1 MRKRT
6 AVRSKDKL
14 LTGVLWTACVFAVA
28 CCASGQN
35 SIEPGS
41 TINPDVTATIE
52 LVRSE
57 MEFSSARLEPARMGP
72 KAGIAVIFEGT
83 DDLHYYAKSETAPAE
98 GLELKIQAKS
108 DAFSFG
114 EVVFPKWHLFTDP
127 LGSKI
132 EVYEGNF
139 SVFVPITATK
149 SINTLRLFLIFLG
162 LLLLLLAG
170 GLALFR
176 KWKVVWLV
184 VVSALVFVLAIVAP
198 TKTYIEVKISGIAC
212 TSKICLPPFEK
223 TLQTKIDWS
232 QRDSWKPIT
241 VETGNGNGKT
251 IKEPGYSIPFA
262 LGLALLAGLS
272 LNIMPCVWPILPL
285 IVMRIVEQAK
295 TGKKQSKAMGF
306 AFCLGILLFFASLA
320 VANIILQIFY
330 GTVLQWGDQFRN
342 PTFVTAMVLL
352 LVVLALLMFGIVNIT
367 VPSSIAS
374 KSGSGKGY
382 SGAVGTG
389 FLAAVLSTPC
399 GFGILAV
406 AFGWAQAQHWSLATV
421 VIMAIG
427 VGMAAPYAIL
437 TSMPALLKRLPKAG
451 RWMELFKQGIGFV
464 LLIIAVKLV
473 GALPQ
478 IHRTNVLYF
487 AVVLGFCVWMWGR
500 WVSYSTKFTRK
511 LLTRIAAI
519 ILVIAAGW
527 VFLPAPA
534 GEPISWQDYNAAVID
549 SALTEGK
556 PVLIKFTADW
566 CLSCQAVDKVV
577 YHNEDITGLIEEKA
591 VLAVK
596 ADTTLTKYPA
606 TLALK
611 NKYNEP
617 GVPVTIL
624 FIPGAEE
631 PVKFHEIFF
640 AGKLKEL
647 LQELPSK

>member
-1 MRKRT
+1 MD
-6 AVRSKDKL
+6 SK
-14 LTGVLWTACVFAVA
+14 T
-28 CCASGQN
+28 
-35 SIEPGS
+35 
-41 TINPDVTATIE
+41 
-52 LVRSE
+52 
-57 MEFSSARLEPARMGP
+57 
-72 KAGIAVIFEGT
+72 GIAVIFEGT
-83 DDLHYYAKSETAPAE
+83 DDLHYYAKAKTAPAP
-98 GLELKIQAKS
+98 GLELKVQAES
-108 DAFSFG
+108 DDFTFG
-114 EVVFPKWHLFTDP
+114 EIIFPKWHLFTDP
-127 LGSKI
+127 LNNKI

-139 SVFVPITATK
+139 TIFIPITTVK
-149 SINTLRLFLIFLG
+149 T
-162 LLLLLLAG
+162 
-170 GLALFR
+170 
-176 KWKVVWLV
+176 
-184 VVSALVFVLAIVAP
+184 P
-198 TKTYIEVKISGIAC
+198 TKTAVIDKGDIEVKIAGIAC

-223 TLQTKIDWS
+223 ILQTKIDWS
-232 QRDSWKPIT
+232 GRSSWKNISST
-241 VETGNGNGKT
+241 ETGIDKPKT

-262 LGLALLAGLS
+262 LALAFVAGLS
-272 LNIMPCVWPILPL
+272 LNIMPCVWPVLPL
-285 IVMRIVEQAK
+285 IVMRIVQQAK
-295 TGKKQSKAMGF
+295 TGKKQSIMMGL

-320 VANIILQIFY
+320 GANIILQIFY

-342 PTFVTAMVLL
+342 PAFVTAMVLL
-352 LVVLALLMFGIVNIT
+352 LVVLALLMFGVVNIT

-389 FLAAVLSTPC
+389 FLAAILSTPC

-437 TSMPALLKRLPKAG
+437 TSMPGLLNRLPKAG

-464 LLIIAVKLV
+464 LLIIAVKLI

-478 IHRTNVLYF
+478 IYRTNVLYF
-487 AVVLGFCVWMWGR
+487 AVVLGFCVWMWSG
-500 WVSYSTKFTRK
+500 WVSYNTKAARK
-511 LLTRIAAI
+511 WLTRMVAI
-519 ILVIAAGW
+519 VLLFAAGW
-527 VFLPAPA
+527 VFLPTPA
-534 GEPISWQDYNAAVID
+534 VEQISWQDYDATVID
-549 SALTEGK
+549 SALAEGR

-577 YHNEDITGLIEEKA
+577 YHRKDIAKLIEEKG

-596 ADTTLTKYPA
+596 ADTTAKDYPA

-647 LQELPSK
+647 LQELP